1 MRREP
6 SYPVSMSNT
15 DQNFEQ
21 VPAGQYIFRE
31 GDAGSV
37 MYIIESGSV
46 AILRQARGEA
56 PLAELGAGDFFG
68 EMAILE
74 DQPRFASAKT
84 LTDSRL
90 LRIERAQFADLLKQN
105 VEVAVR
111 IMRKLAARLRRSE
124 QQTQAIQTELDNARM
139 RLAAA
144 KASLPQ
150 RPSQQAPTVV
160 APIDG
165 SPAPAAAAPRPLKLV
180 HAQGSEFVLDATHE
194 ELLVGRPDP
203 VIGLVPE
210 INLGPLDTKRTL
222 SRRHAKL
229 LRGDG
234 GWLLREEVGTI
245 NGTFL
250 NGQRIR
256 TGDDFPLRPGDQL
269 RFGAIAL
276 DVRSHEQENTA

>member
-1 MRREP
+1 
-6 SYPVSMSNT
+6 MSNT

-21 VPAGQYIFRE
+21 FSAGQYVFRE
-31 GDAGSV
+31 GDAGSD
-37 MYIIESGSV
+37 MYIIETGTI
-46 AILRQARGEA
+46 AILRQARGDA
-56 PLAELGAGDFFG
+56 PLAELGPGDFFG

-74 DQPRFASAKT
+74 DQPRFAAARAE
-84 LTDSRL
+84 TDVRL

-105 VEVAVR
+105 VEVTVR
-111 IMRKLAARLRRSE
+111 IMRKLAARLRRAE
-124 QQTQAIQTELDNARM
+124 QQTQATRLELDEARS

-150 RPSQQAPTVV
+150 RPSQQAATVV
-160 APIDG
+160 AGPDG
-165 SPAPAAAAPRPLKLV
+165 SIDSRTTAIKLV
-180 HAQGSEFVLDATHE
+180 HEQGCEFILDQSSA

-229 LRGDG
+229 LRSDSC
-234 GWLLREEVGTI
+234 WLLREEVGTV

-250 NGQRIR
+250 NGKRIR
-256 TGDDFPLRPGDQL
+256 TGDDFQLRPGDQL
-269 RFGAIAL
+269 RFGAIVL
-276 DVRSHEQENTA
+276 DVRVHEEEKES